1 MHMPFLRHTLKRALW
16 TWTQMP
22 SAPCWKDAEQRK
34 ANQRLGSRDPHSI
47 SCERREWEKGRW
59 FCAITGKPV
68 LVLYCLCWGFGVL
81 KNHSYLGQEEIPKAG
96 AKTLNIPKCEEAV
109 MWSHKSV
116 WYDFLIISGLH
127 PCLIRLVLN
136 MIFYGIMLYVP
147 GLAGNLYL
155 NLFLM
160 FLTDLPH
167 TPMAWIVFR

>member
-1 MHMPFLRHTLKRALW
+1 
-16 TWTQMP
+16 MP

-34 ANQRLGSRDPHSI
+34 ANQRLGSRDPLSI

-81 KNHSYLGQEEIPKAG
+81 KNHSYLGQEKIPKAG

-116 WYDFLIISGLH
+116 WWLSDHLGPSPLSHQACAEHDFLWNHVVCSWSGWQPLPEPVFDVPDWLASH
-127 PCLIRLVLN
+127 SNGMDCLQIVRIHLAVLK
-136 MIFYGIMLYVP
+136 
-147 GLAGNLYL
+147 
-155 NLFLM
+155 
-160 FLTDLPH
+160 
-167 TPMAWIVFR
+167 W